1 MRAGLLL
8 PTSGPRA
15 TGADGHGAWAMPGV
29 HERGADAPGAA
40 QIESPGRLVARVRA
54 GDADAFE
61 ALYRAWHPRVLAL
74 ARACSGRDEAFCLD
88 VTQEVMLR
96 LATRVPSLA
105 DGRALGAWLARATV
119 RASVD
124 ALRRESRRTRRE
136 RAAAGREGV
145 EEREGAVDGAWL
157 RAQVRL
163 LGATDFDVLHAHLVQ
178 RATLREAGLAAGVSE
193 GAATGRVRRVLAK
206 LRAAAREVLG

>member
-1 MRAGLLL
+1 
-8 PTSGPRA
+8 
-15 TGADGHGAWAMPGV
+15 MPGA

-40 QIESPGRLVARVRA
+40 LDESPGRLVARVRA

-61 ALYRAWHPRVLAL
+61 VLYRAWHPRVLAL

-124 ALRRESRRTRRE
+124 ALRRESRRARRE

-145 EEREGAVDGAWL
+145 AEGAVDAGSGVDEAWL
-157 RAQVRL
+157 RAQVRG

-193 GAATGRVRRVLAK
+193 GSATGRVRRVLAK